1 MDLTAED
8 FEFRLA
14 TLSDVTYIW
23 PIIQQAI
30 ARRKAD
36 GSTQWQNGYPNP
48 EVIAEDIASRQAYVL
63 SHDTSISGYAAVIED
78 IEPAY
83 NHIEGQWLTDGLYL
97 VIHRVAVSEHYL
109 GKGLATLI
117 FERIERL
124 ALEKNI
130 HSLKVDTNFDN
141 APMLR
146 ILEKLG
152 YSYCGTVYFS
162 GSARRAYE
170 KVI

>member
-14 TLSDVTYIW
+14 TLSDA
-23 PIIQQAI
+23 PIIWSIIQLAI

-48 EVIAEDIASRQAYVL
+48 DIISQDIASQQAYVL
-63 SHDTSISGYAAVIED
+63 TVNTNIIGYAAVIKD

-83 NHIEGQWLTDGLYL
+83 DHIEGQWLTDGEYI
-97 VIHRVAVSEHYL
+97 VIHRVAVSERYL

-117 FERIERL
+117 FKRIEKL
-124 ALEKNI
+124 GLEINI

-141 APMLR
+141 TPMLR
-146 ILEKLG
+146 ILEKLD
-152 YSYCGTVYFS
+152 YSYCGIVYFS
-162 GSARRAYE
+162 GAPRRAYE